1 MSKNDL
7 QLSKPPLNLLLNPT
21 VLKAKKPWE
30 IDVVLLL
37 ELFTDF
43 LEKKGDK
50 NLRLCANA
58 ALSSSLLYRLK
69 VETFFIFEKLRN
81 EQPLSNLADP
91 PELLSLPYRY
101 ELYSTTLIDLLESLR
116 TEIDSSVDTEIITP
130 SKVTET
136 EPTIE
141 LDQYFVKIK
150 EMLDPFRDHVLKTL
164 NDLGDFLL
172 SSFTSNMSSIDSTRA
187 FILLLFLAMEGL
199 ISIQQEG
206 DDIKVV
212 ARF

>member
-1 MSKNDL
+1 MCIRD
-7 QLSKPPLNLLLNPT
+7 
-21 VLKAKKPWE
+21 
-30 IDVVLLL
+30 
-37 ELFTDF
+37 
-43 LEKKGDK
+43 
-50 NLRLCANA
+50 
-58 ALSSSLLYRLK
+58 
-69 VETFFIFEKLRN
+69 
-81 EQPLSNLADP
+81 
-91 PELLSLPYRY
+91 
-101 ELYSTTLIDLLESLR
+101 SLR

>member
-58 ALSSSLLYRLK
+58 AL
-69 VETFFIFEKLRN
+69 
-81 EQPLSNLADP
+81 
-91 PELLSLPYRY
+91 
-101 ELYSTTLIDLLESLR
+101 
-116 TEIDSSVDTEIITP
+116 
-130 SKVTET
+130 
-136 EPTIE
+136 
-141 LDQYFVKIK
+141 
-150 EMLDPFRDHVLKTL
+150 
-164 NDLGDFLL
+164 
-172 SSFTSNMSSIDSTRA
+172 
-187 FILLLFLAMEGL
+187 
-199 ISIQQEG
+199 
-206 DDIKVV
+206 
-212 ARF
+212 

>member
-58 ALSSSLLYRLK
+58 ALSSFSAFPKLSAATVARS
-69 VETFFIFEKLRN
+69 VFIFL
-81 EQPLSNLADP
+81 
-91 PELLSLPYRY
+91 
-101 ELYSTTLIDLLESLR
+101 TV
-116 TEIDSSVDTEIITP
+116 SVH
-130 SKVTET
+130 S
-136 EPTIE
+136 
-141 LDQYFVKIK
+141 
-150 EMLDPFRDHVLKTL
+150 
-164 NDLGDFLL
+164 
-172 SSFTSNMSSIDSTRA
+172 
-187 FILLLFLAMEGL
+187 
-199 ISIQQEG
+199 
-206 DDIKVV
+206 
-212 ARF
+212 

>member
-116 TEIDSSVDTEIITP
+116 TEIERALETLTPREADVVRLYFGLGNQHAMTLEEIG
-130 SKVTET
+130 ET
-136 EPTIE
+136 FDLTRERVR
-141 LDQYFVKIK
+141 QIK
-150 EMLDPFRDHVLKTL
+150 EKAIRRLKHTSRSKILKTY
-164 NDLGDFLL
+164 LG
-172 SSFTSNMSSIDSTRA
+172 
-187 FILLLFLAMEGL
+187 
-199 ISIQQEG
+199 
-206 DDIKVV
+206 
-212 ARF
+212 